1 MVLYNNRTND
11 FDGSGPTFE
20 LGSSGGT
27 CERVVPFQSSC
38 SSIVV
43 HREGNDN
50 PRNYSNQKLWA
61 TNFWHVCMSSDTK
74 LLEHKEQRR
83 T

>member
-27 CERVVPFQSSC
+27 CERVLVPFQSSC
-38 SSIVV
+38 SSIV